1 MALFTD
7 TVTVYNRI
15 SDTEWRRT
23 VVEGVQW
30 TDKVEKKNTDGVLSI
45 IQYASVTFPEG
56 TYENLEFNISDAII
70 LGEIADEVGEN
81 RGERIGDILK
91 KYPDSGTIR
100 SAKVNSRRTYLKNVK
115 VVLE

>member
-23 VVEGVQW
+23 IVEGVQW
-30 TDKVEKKNTDGVLSI
+30 TDKIEKKNTDGVLTVV
-45 IQYASVTFPEG
+45 QYVSVTFPEG
-56 TYENLEFNISDAII
+56 TYENLEINASDAII
-70 LGEIADEVGEN
+70 LGEITDEVGEN
-81 RGERIGDILK
+81 RGERIGDLLK
-91 KYPDSGTIR
+91 KYPDSGTVR
-100 SAKVNSRRTYLKNVK
+100 SVKNNSRRTYLKNVK